1 MPVIGDHWINKAFFS
16 FIFYCMDIQ
25 EEIRKST
32 RGRNSCTSTSGSPFR
47 ASDVAVSRVTDWP
60 AVLPATLMLNQ
71 WDQDRPI
78 YNETVSLFRFQPE
91 LCWFYR
97 GRCMEYN
104 VSDSLWRAFPT
115 GEGGEEHET
124 MQKGSWEPIVENL
137 PWGAGRNVPECAKSY
152 YREIWDSKI
161 PI

>member
-1 MPVIGDHWINKAFFS
+1 MPVIGDHWINKAFFY
-16 FIFYCMDIQ
+16 FIFYCLDIQ

-47 ASDVAVSRVTDWP
+47 ASDVSVRRATDWP

-71 WDQDRPI
+71 WNQDRPT

-97 GRCMEYN
+97 GRRMEYN
-104 VSDSLWRAFPT
+104 VSYSLWRAFPT

-124 MQKGSWEPIVENL
+124 MQKGSWKPYC
-137 PWGAGRNVPECAKSY
+137 GRSPLRSRKECA
-152 YREIWDSKI
+152 RGC
-161 PI
+161 